1 MVLGELF
8 AHGQYTLSLGDESR
22 LYLHGLQ
29 RTRRLPVRRGMV
41 GLHQLDANVSMYRDP
56 ADRYHVLQQPCA
68 EKTFELV
75 RRHSRHFLFI
85 FCKAFASLLLWQV
98 RGMYRVQF
106 KKNYFRTCYDC
117 RHQVPISHICLILNI
132 TFILKL
138 GEIVILILTDN
149 VPQEEEKEEEGKGGK
164 SEG

>member
-1 MVLGELF
+1 M
-8 AHGQYTLSLGDESR
+8 SLGYICTVYSGLGDYLCGVGWQVYSSQTRMYPCTATLQTATTSSSSLVQKR
-22 LYLHGLQ
+22 LS
-29 RTRRLPVRRGMV
+29 
-41 GLHQLDANVSMYRDP
+41 NSF
-56 ADRYHVLQQPCA
+56 ADSQGIFYS
-68 EKTFELV
+68 F
-75 RRHSRHFLFI
+75 F